1 MGKYELVGV
10 HISIQ
15 DLKELNTK
23 ALRKVHYH
31 KFMLKSW
38 LLIHLP
44 FAPFSVYSSSESQ
57 RPTWQVRL
65 YQLLDQYIR

>member
-31 KFMLKSW
+31 KFMLKS
-38 LLIHLP
+38 
-44 FAPFSVYSSSESQ
+44 
-57 RPTWQVRL
+57 
-65 YQLLDQYIR
+65 